1 MQGVLRTSPE
11 IEDKKIHASITYE
24 ICAFVE
30 KPSLNYPQK
39 KENSSIPLD
48 NINASELFSFFT
60 ADIIKEKI
68 VFTR

>member
-1 MQGVLRTSPE
+1 MQGIVPTSPE
-11 IEDKKIHASITYE
+11 TEDKKIHAGITYE

-30 KPSLNYPQK
+30 KPSLSYSQK
-39 KENSSIPLD
+39 REDPANMVGE
-48 NINASELFSFFT
+48 INASELFSFFT